1 MPREER
7 APVQVVPSGQMTLD
21 QFADTPAP
29 VAAPTPMPP
38 QDVYTRLPPEV
49 VAARRF
55 IGQASPEDLRQVI
68 SQGNVP
74 IRPGTGPLTPQEQ
87 QFQQTMGDPAQR
99 LLTQYLRSLDE
110 SLPEAERLLK
120 AMESMQMDDA
130 KQDTRVMKMSR
141 DPVHLADEYAVQT
154 FAKSVGLTSLDV
166 RAIAHTHGDW
176 QRISDKLGVGLNVVK
191 AVKVTVTGG
200 LS

>member
-1 MPREER
+1 M
-7 APVQVVPSGQMTLD
+7 VLQLMNFQQMIVL
-21 QFADTPAP
+21 Q
-29 VAAPTPMPP
+29 M
-38 QDVYTRLPPEV
+38 
-49 VAARRF
+49 
-55 IGQASPEDLRQVI
+55 
-68 SQGNVP
+68 N
-74 IRPGTGPLTPQEQ
+74 QEQ

-99 LLTQYLRSLDE
+99 LLTQYLRSLDQ

-130 KQDTRVMKMSR
+130 KQDNRVMKMSR

-176 QRISDKLGVGLNVVK
+176 QRISDKLGVGLNVIK